1 MIPTATGGAFGY
13 SRGVLREVADILWR
27 GLRLRCPCCSYGRL
41 FRSAFRMHA
50 RCSACGERFERE
62 PGQWF
67 GAVYINLGL
76 TLGAVV
82 IGVCVTEAFTS
93 LTTGHQVFVWTPLAA
108 LGPIVFHRLSQGLWV
123 SIIFLGE
130 GLYIAWPHR

>member
-1 MIPTATGGAFGY
+1 
-13 SRGVLREVADILWR
+13 VLREAADILWR
-27 GLRLRCPCCSYGRL
+27 GLRLRCPCCGYGRL
-41 FRSAFRMHA
+41 FRSAFHMHV

-76 TLGAVV
+76 TLGTVV
-82 IGVCVTEAFTS
+82 LGVVLTRALTS
-93 LTTGHQVFVWTPLAA
+93 LTTSHQAIIWTPFAA
-108 LGPIVFHRLSQGLWV
+108 LAPFLFHRLSQGLWV

>member
-1 MIPTATGGAFGY
+1 MIPIAAGRAFGY
-13 SRGVLREVADILWR
+13 SDDVLREVADILWR
-27 GLRLRCPCCSYGRL
+27 GLRLRCPCCGYGRL
-41 FRSAFRMHA
+41 FQSAFRMHA

-82 IGVCVTEAFTS
+82 VGVTLTEAFTS
-93 LTTGHQVFVWTPLAA
+93 LTASQQALIWTPFAA
-108 LGPIVFHRLSQGLWV
+108 VGPFLFHRRSQGLWI
-123 SIIFLGE
+123 SIVFFGE

>member
-1 MIPTATGGAFGY
+1 M
-13 SRGVLREVADILWR
+13 LREVADILWR
-27 GLRLRCPCCSYGRL
+27 GLRLRCPCCGYGRL
-41 FRSAFRMHA
+41 FRSAFHMNV

-82 IGVCVTEAFTS
+82 VGVVATRALTS
-93 LTTGHQVFVWTPLAA
+93 LPASHQALIWTPFAA
-108 LGPIVFHRLSQGLWV
+108 LAPFVFHRFSQGLWV